1 MIPSHINCLNIQK
14 SIYFF
19 IRSIF
24 FYCIARPVNDSID
37 AVVTTEVDRLIV
49 RLFFRH
55 DNSAHDMVHHSSK
68 DIIAA
73 YAT

>member
-19 IRSIF
+19 ISSIF
-24 FYCIARPVNDSID
+24 FNCIARPVNDSID
-37 AVVTTEVDRLIV
+37 AVVTTEVDRLIA

-55 DNSAHDMVHHSSK
+55 DNSAYDMVHHSSK

-73 YAT
+73 YDT